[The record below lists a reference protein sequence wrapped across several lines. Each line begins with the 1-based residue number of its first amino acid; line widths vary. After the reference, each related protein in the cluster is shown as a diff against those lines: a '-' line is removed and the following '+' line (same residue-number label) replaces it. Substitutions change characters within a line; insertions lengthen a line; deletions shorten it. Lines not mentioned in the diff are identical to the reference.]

1 MPMRQSP
8 STPGQNSHPTLF
20 QDPLLTGFVHAPK
33 SLREG
38 TLVTCAAC
46 RLYPRSTS
54 AKSPHH
60 TRQLSLTFDL
70 SCMCPKSSP
79 IPSIEYHSQDIVH
92 SIGEKPSSNDF
103 DSPCRADTLKEK
115 SNEVAGNVLGSR
127 VYHVAIAVAVGD

>member
-1 MPMRQSP
+1 
-8 STPGQNSHPTLF
+8 
-20 QDPLLTGFVHAPK
+20 
-33 SLREG
+33 
-38 TLVTCAAC
+38 
-46 RLYPRSTS
+46 
-54 AKSPHH
+54 
-60 TRQLSLTFDL
+60 
-70 SCMCPKSSP
+70 MCPKSSP